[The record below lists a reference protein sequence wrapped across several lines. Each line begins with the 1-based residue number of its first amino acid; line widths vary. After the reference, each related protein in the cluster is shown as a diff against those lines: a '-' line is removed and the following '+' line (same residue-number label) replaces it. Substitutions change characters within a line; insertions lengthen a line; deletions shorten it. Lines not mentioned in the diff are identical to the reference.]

1 MKIKSK
7 KVKDHFELM
16 VASLDDEFYKN
27 NTHMTI
33 KSLPDSEEEAL
44 VFHGPILE
52 LIDTAKKT
60 FSAEEQKELDSLM
73 PWYIAWVINKSK
85 GEE

>member
-16 VASLDDEFYKN
+16 VTSLDDEFYEN
-27 NTHMTI
+27 NTHMII
-33 KSLPDSEEEAL
+33 KSLPDSEEDAL

-60 FSAEEQKELDSLM
+60 FSIEEQKELDSLM
-73 PWYIAWVINKSK
+73 PWYIAWVVYRSK
-85 GEE
+85 GD